1 MKMKKPKPTVSPL
14 AYKLILSAGIT
25 LLLISIHYSYFSP
38 AGYGDWMLGA
48 LAALVN
54 SLIWGLR
61 APWDKLAGGL
71 CALLYFLYIAG
82 QSLYY
87 RLFGQ
92 YIFLSTA
99 VGLRSEA
106 TQNLGAGFSA
116 VLPQDW
122 RFLIVL
128 IVIFLLLT
136 QLRPQPK
143 QNTARRNKPV
153 RGVLVCLSLCLVC
166 SFIFYGKLRGAE
178 ADQFYY
184 T

>member
-1 MKMKKPKPTVSPL
+1 MKTKKSKPAVSPL

-48 LAALVN
+48 LAALIN
-54 SLIWGLR
+54 CLIWGLR

-122 RFLIVL
+122 RFRADRDLSA
-128 IVIFLLLT
+128 FNAAAAAA
-136 QLRPQPK
+136 Q
-143 QNTARRNKPV
+143 ARRSPAEQACPRRFGLPELV
-153 RGVLVCLSLCLVC
+153 SGLQLHFLRQALRRGS
-166 SFIFYGKLRGAE
+166 R
-178 ADQFYY
+178 
-184 T
+184 